1 MQGCKETIVRR
12 AGRVIPRSGCSAF
25 LPDLVRSKIILVG
38 WDFMEQSIR
47 KAAKLLL
54 SASNAVALT
63 GAGISTESGIPDFR
77 SPGGLWT
84 KVDPG
89 EFSIDRF
96 LQNPERFWRLHLEL
110 KVSGEFNIASAI
122 PNPAHIALARL
133 EQQGI
138 IKCVITQNVDNL
150 HQKAGSV
157 EVVEFHGNMLRAAC
171 IRCKSSEPIEDV
183 EARFSTGDPN
193 AIRCRRCDGVLKP
206 DAVFF
211 GEAIP
216 AKAMTIS
223 QVQAQKCDVLLV
235 IGTSLQVYPAAQIPM
250 AVKLKYPPAT
260 VIEIN
265 REPSALHQQVTDIL
279 LLGSAGGV
287 MKQLLTTVEE
297 LQGS

>member
-1 MQGCKETIVRR
+1 
-12 AGRVIPRSGCSAF
+12 
-25 LPDLVRSKIILVG
+25 
-38 WDFMEQSIR
+38 MEQSIQR
-47 KAAKLLL
+47 AAELLL
-54 SASNAVALT
+54 SSNNAVALT

-96 LQNPERFWRLHLEL
+96 FQNPTRFWRLHLDL
-110 KVSGEFNIASAI
+110 KASGEFDLASAA
-122 PNPAHIALARL
+122 PNPAHHALAHLERL
-133 EQQGI
+133 GI
-138 IKCVITQNVDNL
+138 VKCVITQNVDNL

-171 IRCKSSEPIEDV
+171 IRCKSSEPIEEV
-183 EARFSTGDPN
+183 EARFAAGDSN
-193 AIRCRRCDGVLKP
+193 AIRCRKCDGVLKP

-211 GEAIP
+211 GETIP

-235 IGTSLQVYPAAQIPM
+235 IGTSLQVYPAAQIPLS
-250 AVKLKYPPAT
+250 VKLKHPPAE

-265 REPSALHQQVTDIL
+265 RVPSALHQQVSDIL
-279 LLGSAGGV
+279 MLGSAAEL
-287 MKQLLTTVEE
+287 MTHLLQAIERRRK
-297 LQGS
+297 S